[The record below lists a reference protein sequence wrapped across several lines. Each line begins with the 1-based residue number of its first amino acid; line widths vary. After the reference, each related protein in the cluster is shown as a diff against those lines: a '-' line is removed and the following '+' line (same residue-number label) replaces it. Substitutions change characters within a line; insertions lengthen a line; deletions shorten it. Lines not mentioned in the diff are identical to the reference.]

1 MISNVRKNRKDN
13 DKKHRY
19 QIFNRIFMEYQNST
33 EDIEVVKL
41 INIRNYRKCIGFVFD
56 DMVVDREY
64 LYSAESYYFKTLNSM
79 LGLGKLTYDEK
90 KL

>member
-41 INIRNYRKCIGFVFD
+41 INIRNYRIINTCK
-56 DMVVDREY
+56 
-64 LYSAESYYFKTLNSM
+64 LANM
-79 LGLGKLTYDEK
+79 LF
-90 KL
+90 